1 MPITLV
7 YHSMSFL
14 KKILNKKEDAIQSY
28 QDFWNWF
35 QKNERALFK
44 AIKEKRD
51 VKKNFFAVISPKL
64 NELHHGYHITAG
76 MHNANTVKLTITVDG
91 YIRNIVFAEELV
103 QAAPEIKGWEIVAL
117 KQPVDEEGLPID
129 TVAIDMGGYSFEIS
143 NLSFYTTEDR
153 DHPDEIDITIVY
165 HDDFDEKA
173 ASTISSGTTIFLEH
187 YLGELRFATAFDN
200 ITVVG
205 KSKAKK
211 ELVPILKLRD
221 FLIWRE
227 KEFIEKYEG
236 VRHNTE
242 NDNYSGFEAET
253 KDGKLAIAV
262 INTDLLAWDSKASH
276 PWIAILEI
284 NYNGVENSGLPDE
297 ETLTQLD
304 DIENSITEQLQDFDG
319 YLNIGRETLNNV
331 RGIFFACKDFRKPSK
346 VFYET
351 QQKFSDSFEI
361 DFSIF
366 KDKYWR
372 SFSRF
377 EVL

>member
-1 MPITLV
+1 
-7 YHSMSFL
+7 MSFL